1 MKNTMKLEKV
11 KGFIAVMICV
21 LLTACNDR
29 KNPEEVSEY
38 EISGKKEDECIE
50 ENNTEKE
57 TKIEKGSI
65 ENENV
70 KETKIE
76 NESEEWE
83 TAKKTNIDKE
93 RVDEEDTKETSTEE
107 LRIENSETDTVE
119 ILNQFIQGEIPAN
132 GNGMYHKDSFYIT
145 DLPIDVEDFESYHIG
160 DFIDLDNDGE
170 NELILEGPY
179 GGMYLDV
186 KGGCVNIFTKGDGTA
201 LRLGYVE
208 YENAMWIVY
217 SDTMHSGRES
227 YILEKYNGAENK
239 VDEFT
244 LCAEYYESDSY
255 NENNTFLFRDQK
267 ITMEEYEELRYQIFG
282 Y

>member
-1 MKNTMKLEKV
+1 MKNTVKLKKV
-11 KGFIAVMICV
+11 KGLIAVMICV
-21 LLTACNDR
+21 LLTACNGR

-38 EISGKKEDECIE
+38 EISGKTEDECIE

-57 TKIEKGSI
+57 IKIEKGSI
-65 ENENV
+65 EKENV

-83 TAKKTNIDKE
+83 TAKKTNVDK
-93 RVDEEDTKETSTEE
+93 EDTKETSIEE
-107 LRIENSETDTVE
+107 LRIENSKTDTDE

-132 GNGMYHKDSFYIT
+132 GNGMYHKDIFYIT

-201 LRLGYVE
+201 LRLGYVK

-217 SDTMHSGRES
+217 SDTMHSGREN

-239 VDEFT
+239 VDEFA
-244 LCAEYYESDSY
+244 LSAEYYESDSY
-255 NENNTFLFRDQK
+255 DENSTFLFRDQM
-267 ITMEEYEELRYQIFG
+267 ISMEEYEELKNQIFG
-282 Y
+282 RN